1 MIFTHKVKFAVLAG
15 FVSLALLFA
24 LSACSSDDDG
34 GSGNPPVTTYTIT
47 YEANAGGDSVTGT
60 MATQTA
66 KAAEYVIVA
75 QNAFVRDSYYFVGWN
90 TAADGSGTKRAAG
103 EVIELS
109 ANITLYAQ
117 WEQKIENGSIVTFKV
132 KSKGSYMTY
141 AIEQV
146 TKGSA
151 VAAPSENPTADGG
164 TFEGWFTSADDGTT
178 LDEIPFDFDTAIN
191 ADLTLYANYSYK
203 IVYDCNAEDGSVSG
217 TMAEQV
223 VIAGRRYKL
232 TKNAYTRTGYL
243 FAGWNESSDGTA
255 TSYADGQ
262 DVLIEDANYVLFA
275 QWILVQSGFHVVNFD
290 LKGGSGSAVIQQIE
304 DGKTATRPATDPTK
318 TGYDFKDW
326 FTSADGGTTLSD
338 VAFDFST
345 PITEDIVLY
354 AAWTAKTYTV
364 TFDANAGSESV
375 TGTMASQTFT
385 YGNEQ
390 SLTANAFSRGTDKVF
405 DCWNTKAD
413 GTGRKYSDGQTI
425 SLTENL
431 TLYAQWIDRPADM
444 CTVTYN
450 SNGGSAV
457 AVAMVIKGGSV
468 ASPAD
473 PTKVGYDFKGWF
485 TSTDG
490 GTTLSDA
497 AFDFAAAIT
506 EDVVLYAKWAIKTY
520 TVTFIT
526 NGGSPV
532 STQTIEY
539 NKVASLPTDPTK
551 TGHDF
556 KGWYTSID
564 GGTTLSDA
572 AFDFAATI
580 TKDTTLYALWTPIIC
595 TITYFDADGAA
606 FSGTHE
612 AGYATTHTYGTA
624 TALDKPAPADA
635 EFSFGG
641 WYRGTKDDSGTVT
654 LYTTRLSELSATGY
668 TADITLYAKWL
679 RSTFYVSA
687 SGNDTTGTGD
697 AEAPYATVAQA
708 VTTIKEIGTG
718 IDYTIAV
725 DGMLTECVTIDT
737 ELTVDKA
744 KTLTIRGKTGKA
756 TDKLDGNESGT
767 VLTLTTAVPIT
778 LADITITGGKSSY
791 YTGAGITLNNS
802 NALLTLADGA
812 LIADNENT
820 ANVYYAGGGVFVYR
834 GTLTLEDGA
843 TISANTSDY
852 GGGVMLYSN
861 CTVIMDGGKISNNTS
876 VYCGGGVYM
885 VGGIFTMNGGEISDN
900 VSTGSAGGVRVY
912 GTFTMNG
919 GKIAGNKASSYA
931 GGVYIRS
938 TTFTLNDGEISGN
951 TAGDSGGG
959 IWNEWGNLYL
969 YGGVVSG
976 NTASTGNGGAVR
988 VEGYVCMKG
997 NISIPAG
1004 DNGKNDVCF
1013 ASDSYYIYVT
1023 GELTA
1028 EAPVATITPNGYSNK
1043 KLLCASNGV
1052 TMDEDLVAKFALT
1065 PEYGVDWHLEIDGND
1080 AWLSAGTY
1088 NITYKDVG
1096 GEFSGVLADDSP
1108 TKHKYSVVTTLKD
1121 PTKDG
1126 YTFIGWFIG
1135 WYEKDGE
1142 ILTEGSALTS
1152 LAAKAYTDDITLYAK
1167 WAKQT
1172 SSVEI
1177 GSKDIAITL
1186 DTTAHTLTASD
1197 GYKNY
1202 IWLVDEEVVADSD
1215 TLFTVSADGKT
1226 LTYSNDD
1233 LLAGCVYT
1241 VKVSACDEN
1250 GVQYQAT
1257 KTVTRQ

>member
-132 KSKGSYMTY
+132 KSKGSYMIY

-457 AVAMVIKGGSV
+457 AVAMVIKGGTV

-556 KGWYTSID
+556 KGWYTSTD
-564 GGTTLSDA
+564 GGTTLSDT

-654 LYTTRLSELSATGY
+654 LNTTRLSELSATGY

-687 SGNDTTGTGD
+687 SGNDSSGTGAAD
-697 AEAPYATVAQA
+697 APLATIATAVSKIVAA
-708 VTTIKEIGTG
+708 NNKVA
-718 IDYTIAV
+718 YTIVV
-725 DGMLTECVTIDT
+725 DGTVTENVSITSGNLSDA
-737 ELTVDKA
+737 KA
-744 KTLTIRGKTGKA
+744 ESLLIRGKTGNT
-756 TDKLDGNESGT
+756 TDKLDGNKNGT
-767 VLTLTTAVPIT
+767 VLTIGSYVPIT
-778 LADITITGGKSSY
+778 LQDITITNGYTSNSYAAGGISVTQYSSNV
-791 YTGAGITLNNS
+791 TLGK
-802 NALLTLADGA
+802 GA
-812 LIADNENT
+812 LITGNKNTSSSSRAPGGVYVNGTLIIEGAEIINNE
-820 ANVYYAGGGVFVYR
+820 AYCYGGGVFLNNVNQAI
-834 GTLTLEDGA
+834 L
-843 TISANTSDY
+843 
-852 GGGVMLYSN
+852 VMNS
-861 CTVIMDGGKISNNTS
+861 GKISGNKITAETS
-876 VYCGGGVYM
+876 SSTGGGVYM
-885 VGGIFTMNGGEISDN
+885 AAGSSFTMNGGEISGN
-900 VSTGSAGGVRVY
+900 KAYYYGGGVYVNNSCK
-912 GTFTMNG
+912 FSMNG
-919 GKIAGNKASSYA
+919 GTIASNTAKTG
-931 GGVYIRS
+931 GGVYLYKGS
-938 TTFTLNDGEISGN
+938 SNEFSMSGN
-951 TAGDSGGG
+951 A
-959 IWNEWGNLYL
+959 
-969 YGGVVSG
+969 
-976 NTASTGNGGAVR
+976 A
-988 VEGYVCMKG
+988 
-997 NISIPAG
+997 IPAG
-1004 DNGKNDVCF
+1004 DDGTNTVELNGKT
-1013 ASDSYYIYVT
+1013 ITIT
-1023 GELTA
+1023 GDLTA
-1028 EAPVATITPNGYSNK
+1028 AAPVAT
-1043 KLLCASNGV
+1043 LLPHVYHIG
-1052 TMDEDLVAKFALT
+1052 
-1065 PEYGVDWHLEIDGND
+1065 LEV
-1080 AWLSAGTY
+1080 LSAGKDADENDVTLTDAIGKKFAVVQENAVRDKWY
-1088 NITYKDVG
+1088 VDGEGKLALPVYAITYKDKDG
-1096 GEFSGVLADDSP
+1096 ATLSGTLSDDDAV
-1108 TKHKYSVVTTLKD
+1108 THTYGYTTTLPEPKREGWTFQGWHVKAD
-1121 PTKDG
+1121 CSDVAVTVIGEQD
-1126 YTFIGWFIG
+1126 YTAEF
-1135 WYEKDGE
+1135 
-1142 ILTEGSALTS
+1142 
-1152 LAAKAYTDDITLYAK
+1152 TLYAR
-1167 WAKQT
+1167 W
-1172 SSVEI
+1172 
-1177 GSKDIAITL
+1177 SKAVVLFTIDNQGV
-1186 DTTAHTLTASD
+1186 TLTKDDSAADGTVTITAVD
-1197 GYKNY
+1197 GY
-1202 IWLVDEEVVADSD
+1202 SD
-1215 TLFTVSADGKT
+1215 YAWKIDGNAPATALDGATVSADGKT
-1226 LTYSNDD
+1226 LTFNKNKLVLGTGYLISVTAKNANGI
-1233 LLAGCVYT
+1233 LLKST
-1241 VKVSACDEN
+1241 VAVKKQEAE
-1250 GVQYQAT
+1250 
-1257 KTVTRQ
+1257 